1 MTFVNSTKS
10 PSDGTFVG
18 RTSRNF
24 LWCWLLFFISL
35 LFLWCWLLLF
45 LHFWA
50 TFPCHQHATLVSQA
64 CEGLHQLWS
73 LPWLLW
79 LLYFCVTFLP
89 RARQFWA
96 GIFYPQAFFTLH
108 SFLTFLPEPA
118 FVKASLG
125 ASSSSLKFSGRHADP
140 QNTDWAYLFVWF
152 TAMHNI
158 DIQKN
163 SHLNRIK
170 YYQKLLVVTS

>member
-1 MTFVNSTKS
+1 MV
-10 PSDGTFVG
+10 
-18 RTSRNF
+18 
-24 LWCWLLFFISL
+24 
-35 LFLWCWLLLF
+35 LLLGEPPGISCDVGCCSSF
-45 LHFWA
+45 HCCFCDVGCCC
-50 TFPCHQHATLVSQA
+50 FYISGPPFHATSMP
-64 CEGLHQLWS
+64 
-73 LPWLLW
+73 PWFLRPAKASTSSDLYPGYFR

-170 YYQKLLVVTS
+170 YYQTLLVVTS